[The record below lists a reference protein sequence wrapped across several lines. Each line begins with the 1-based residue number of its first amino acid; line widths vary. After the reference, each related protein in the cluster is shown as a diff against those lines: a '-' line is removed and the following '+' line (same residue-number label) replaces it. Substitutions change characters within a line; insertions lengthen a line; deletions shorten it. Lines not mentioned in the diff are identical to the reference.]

1 MEVNENRWIKLCQ
14 ALNITPDK
22 TEYQKLLKAY
32 QESHRAYHTQQHLC
46 ECLEKLDWA
55 KANGLTKNSY
65 LVELAL
71 WYHDA
76 IYQPKAK
83 DNELKSAEW
92 ASRFLR
98 KLGVDLKVC
107 DYVFSL
113 IMATSHREVQTTS
126 LHQLVV
132 DIDLSI
138 LGSEE
143 KRFQEYERQIHQEY
157 HWLPW
162 SLYKEKRIAI
172 LNNFLSLPQ
181 IYNTDLF
188 HTNYEQKARNN
199 IKQSIIK
206 LSS

>member
-1 MEVNENRWIKLCQ
+1 MEVNENRWIILCQ
-14 ALNITPDK
+14 ALNITPNK

-55 KANGLTKNSY
+55 KANGLTENSY

-83 DNELKSAEW
+83 DNELRSAEW

-98 KLGVDLKVC
+98 ELGVDVEVC

-143 KRFQEYERQIHQEY
+143 KRFQEYERQIRQEY

-188 HTNYEQKARNN
+188 HTKYEQKARNN